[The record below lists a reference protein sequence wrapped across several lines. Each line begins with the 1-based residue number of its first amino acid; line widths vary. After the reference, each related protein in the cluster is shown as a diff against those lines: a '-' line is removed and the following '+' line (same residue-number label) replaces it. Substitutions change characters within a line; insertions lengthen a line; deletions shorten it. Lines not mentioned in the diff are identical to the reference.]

1 MSAFPIL
8 VQCWCRIGARARE
21 GREPTRLM
29 ERMAESWLASST
41 AAKTGHL
48 SHLKERLVQAI
59 FQIILI
65 PSRQG
70 RSGLIAA
77 AGTIG
82 LILVLSFFELGGTR
96 EAARM
101 VTAATIDD
109 APAVSGSA
117 HEIQFEER
125 FAIQPTDPIS
135 SEAAGLPSAQRML
148 PDDTSRQVSSGLV
161 PLPRPR
167 KHR

>member
-21 GREPTRLM
+21 GRELTRLM
-29 ERMAESWLASST
+29 ERMAESWLNSST
-41 AAKTGHL
+41 AAKTGL
-48 SHLKERLVQAI
+48 SRTKERLVQAI
-59 FQIILI
+59 FQIIPI
-65 PSRQG
+65 PGRQG

-77 AGTIG
+77 AGIMG
-82 LILVLSFFELGGTR
+82 LILVFSFVELGGTR

-101 VTAATIDD
+101 VTATTIDG
-109 APAVSGSA
+109 ATAISGSA

-125 FAIQPTDPIS
+125 FAIQLTDPIS
-135 SEAAGLPSAQRML
+135 LEAAGLPSAQRTL